1 MKIDGNLMGPR
12 MSTNLSVQKQSS
24 QTTFGQR
31 VQAGVNAVGGA
42 VSSGVG
48 LATGMLPG
56 GGIVSAA
63 VSSMSVL
70 SQGATGHAGNQ
81 YSATIPGGA
90 TTGGG
95 AGGSG
100 VPSVNTTVGA
110 PGGVAIPGTGGG
122 TGAGGLNIGGGGSNV
137 AGEFSPELSGMFNEQ
152 KNLLKMQASLQH
164 EGQRFTAISNV
175 MKTRHDTIKN
185 SIGNIR

>member
-122 TGAGGLNIGGGGSNV
+122 SGAGGLNIGGGSNV
-137 AGEFSPELSGMFNEQ
+137 AGEFSPELSGMFAEQ
-152 KNLLKMQASLQH
+152 KNLLKMQAALQH

>member
-1 MKIDGNLMGPR
+1 MKIDGSLMGPR

-48 LATGMLPG
+48 MATGMLPG

-70 SQGATGHAGNQ
+70 SQGATGNASTP
-81 YSATIPGGA
+81 YSSSLP
-90 TTGGG
+90 GG
-95 AGGSG
+95 AGGAGGGGVG
-100 VPSVNTTVGA
+100 VPSVNTTVGS
-110 PGGVAIPGTGGG
+110 PGGVGIPGTGGG
-122 TGAGGLNIGGGGSNV
+122 GSLNIGGNGGGAV
-137 AGEFSPELSGMFNEQ
+137 GAEFGGELAGMFQEQ

>member
-1 MKIDGNLMGPR
+1 MKVDGLMGPQPR
-12 MSTNLSVQKQSS
+12 MSTNLSLERQTQKRD
-24 QTTFGQR
+24 FGAR
-31 VQAGVNAVGGA
+31 VEAGVGAAAGA

-48 LATGMLPG
+48 MATGMFSG
-56 GGIVSAA
+56 SGIVSAA

-70 SQGATGHAGNQ
+70 SSGVQGSTSTP
-81 YSATIPGGA
+81 YSTALP
-90 TTGGG
+90 GG

-100 VPSVNTTVGA
+100 GTGVPSLSTTVGGT
-110 PGGVAIPGTGGG
+110 GGVAIPGM
-122 TGAGGLNIGGGGSNV
+122 GGSGGSSTNLIGSTNGTV
-137 AGEFSPELSGMFNEQ
+137 GTEFNGELSGMFQEQ
-152 KNLLKMQASLQH
+152 KNLLKMQAQLQH

>member
-12 MSTNLSVQKQSS
+12 MSTNLSVQQQSS
-24 QTTFGQR
+24 QRSFGER
-31 VQAGVNAVGGA
+31 VHAGVNAVGGA

-63 VSSMSVL
+63 VSSISVL
-70 SQGATGHAGNQ
+70 SQGATGNSSTPYTTGL
-81 YSATIPGGA
+81 PGG
-90 TTGGG
+90 TGVPG
-95 AGGSG
+95 AGGVG
-100 VPSVNTTVGA
+100 VPSVNTTVGG
-110 PGGVAIPGTGGG
+110 PGGVGIPGTGSSGPG
-122 TGAGGLNIGGGGSNV
+122 FNIGGNGGAA
-137 AGEFSPELSGMFNEQ
+137 AGEFSGELSGLFNEQ
-152 KNLLKMQASLQH
+152 KNLLKMQATLQH
-164 EGQRFTAISNV
+164 ESQRFTAISNV

>member
-1 MKIDGNLMGPR
+1 
-12 MSTNLSVQKQSS
+12 MSTNLSVQQQSS
-24 QTTFGQR
+24 QANFGQR

-70 SQGATGHAGNQ
+70 SQGASTGNASTP
-81 YSATIPGGA
+81 YSTALPGG
-90 TTGGG
+90 TGGS
-95 AGGSG
+95 GGGGVG
-100 VPSVNTTVGA
+100 VPSVNTTVGS
-110 PGGVAIPGTGGG
+110 PGGVGIPGTGNSS
-122 TGAGGLNIGGGGSNV
+122 LNIGGNGGA
-137 AGEFSPELSGMFNEQ
+137 AGAEFGGELSGMFNEQ
-152 KNLLKMQASLQH
+152 KNLLKMQATLQH
-164 EGQRFTAISNV
+164 ESQRFTAISNV

>member
-1 MKIDGNLMGPR
+1 MKIDGSLMGPR

-48 LATGMLPG
+48 MATGMLPG

-70 SQGATGHAGNQ
+70 SQGATGSASTQ
-81 YSATIPGGA
+81 YS
-90 TTGGG
+90 TTLPGG
-95 AGGSG
+95 AGGGGGGGVG
-100 VPSVNTTVGA
+100 VPSVNTTIGA
-110 PGGVAIPGTGGG
+110 PGGVGIPGTGGG
-122 TGAGGLNIGGGGSNV
+122 GAAGLNIGGNGGA
-137 AGEFSPELSGMFNEQ
+137 AGAEFGGELAGMFQQQ
-152 KNLLKMQASLQH
+152 KELLKMQASLQH

>member
-48 LATGMLPG
+48 MATGMLPG

-70 SQGATGHAGNQ
+70 SQGATGTPSTQ
-81 YSATIPGGA
+81 YS
-90 TTGGG
+90 TTLPGG
-95 AGGSG
+95 AGGSGGGGMG
-100 VPSVNTTVGA
+100 VPSVNTTIGS
-110 PGGVAIPGTGGG
+110 PGGVGIPGTGGG
-122 TGAGGLNIGGGGSNV
+122 GSLNIGGNGGAV
-137 AGEFSPELSGMFNEQ
+137 AGEFGGELAGMFQEQ
-152 KNLLKMQASLQH
+152 KNLLKMQASLQQ
-164 EGQRFTAISNV
+164 EGQKFTAISNV

>member
-1 MKIDGNLMGPR
+1 MKIDGSLMGPR

-48 LATGMLPG
+48 MATGMLPG

-70 SQGATGHAGNQ
+70 SQGAATGSPSTQ
-81 YSATIPGGA
+81 YSTTLPGG
-90 TTGGG
+90 TGGS
-95 AGGSG
+95 GGGGTG
-100 VPSVNTTVGA
+100 VPSVNTTIGA
-110 PGGVAIPGTGGG
+110 PGGVGIPGTGGG
-122 TGAGGLNIGGGGSNV
+122 GSLNIGGNGAAAGTEFGG
-137 AGEFSPELSGMFNEQ
+137 ELAGMFNEQ

>member
-1 MKIDGNLMGPR
+1 MKIDSNLMGPR

-48 LATGMLPG
+48 MATGMLPG

-70 SQGATGHAGNQ
+70 SQGATGNASTP
-81 YSATIPGGA
+81 YSATLPTGPGGS
-90 TTGGG
+90 GGG
-95 AGGSG
+95 GVG
-100 VPSVNTTVGA
+100 VPSVNTTIGTPGVG
-110 PGGVAIPGTGGG
+110 IPGTGGG
-122 TGAGGLNIGGGGSNV
+122 GSLNIGGNGGAV
-137 AGEFSPELSGMFNEQ
+137 GAEFGGELAGMFQEQ

>member
-1 MKIDGNLMGPR
+1 MKIDGSLMGPR

-48 LATGMLPG
+48 MATGMLPG

-70 SQGATGHAGNQ
+70 SQGNSAVGNSTTP
-81 YSATIPGGA
+81 YSTALPGGM
-90 TTGGG
+90 GGVG
-95 AGGSG
+95 AGGTG
-100 VPSVNTTVGA
+100 VPSVNTTINS
-110 PGGVAIPGTGGG
+110 PGGVAIPGSGGG
-122 TGAGGLNIGGGGSNV
+122 GSLNIGGNGSNV
-137 AGEFSPELSGMFNEQ
+137 GAEFGGELSGMFNEQ
-152 KNLLKMQASLQH
+152 KNLLKMQAGLQH
-164 EGQRFTAISNV
+164 ESQKFTAISNV

>member
-1 MKIDGNLMGPR
+1 MKIDGSLMGPR
-12 MSTNLSVQKQSS
+12 MSTNLSVQQQSS
-24 QTTFGQR
+24 QANFGQR

-48 LATGMLPG
+48 MATGMLPG

-70 SQGATGHAGNQ
+70 SQGASTGNQ
-81 YSATIPGGA
+81 STPYSTALPGG
-90 TTGGG
+90 TGGS
-95 AGGSG
+95 GGGGVG
-100 VPSVNTTVGA
+100 VPSVNTTVGS
-110 PGGVAIPGTGGG
+110 PGGVGIPGTGNSS
-122 TGAGGLNIGGGGSNV
+122 LNIGGNGAAGG
-137 AGEFSPELSGMFNEQ
+137 AEFGGELSGMFNEQ
-152 KNLLKMQASLQH
+152 KNLLKMQATLQH
-164 EGQRFTAISNV
+164 ESQRFTAISNV